1 MLVLAVLAVF
11 LLLLCLAGYGVYAF
25 IRHRQRKNAS
35 ENTENAE
42 NEGLPPEAEAAA
54 EANSEADAVRPS
66 PPALS
71 SRIAEKATFKVFGSI
86 PLHCLIVVLLTLGL
100 LVPLEFVT
108 DLVRERSSM
117 HRSAIRDISAHWG
130 ETQHLRGPVLVVP
143 YVRKYVSYVEH
154 NKKIIANETFE
165 REYRVLL
172 PASVDFT
179 ADITPQTRARG
190 IYEYIVY
197 TSPITVTG
205 TFQIPKN
212 AAEFGENV
220 QRIEWNKAW
229 FAAGVAD
236 LKAIASIETL
246 VWNGKSSAP
255 FQPGTEIASIL
266 GSGFHT
272 QIPLD
277 PAKDAGEKRSF
288 SLSAVVKGSGGIY
301 FTPVGENTR
310 IKLTAAWAH
319 PKFSGAILP
328 KEYTID
334 DKAGQFSAV
343 WDIPHLSR
351 TYPQA
356 ANVSMQTID
365 EVAEAR
371 SPREGVVYTET
382 PNARPRVHVLRNE
395 LSELTDFTVGV
406 ELFEP
411 VSLYTQAAR
420 AVKYAILFIGLTFI
434 ALLSFELGTRKRLHF
449 LQYCLVGVAMVL
461 FYLVLLSLAEHT
473 AFFNAFL
480 AASAVSVVMNSLYMT
495 AAFRSPAQ
503 GGILAVLLAALYA
516 ILYAILQIEE
526 YALLVGTALVVAV
539 VAVLMF
545 LTRNLSNGVKTT

>member
-1 MLVLAVLAVF
+1 MLILVAVIVF
-11 LLLLCLAGYGVYAF
+11 LLLCGFMIYGLFAL
-25 IRHRQRKNAS
+25 IRFFRQRQNAS
-35 ENTENAE
+35 AGESAPKDAE
-42 NEGLPPEAEAAA
+42 NEASPSGAGGSRPFLPAFSPAAG
-54 EANSEADAVRPS
+54 V
-66 PPALS
+66 
-71 SRIAEKATFKVFGSI
+71 SRTFGSN

-100 LVPLEFVT
+100 LVPLEFVA

-117 HRSAIRDISAHWG
+117 HRSAVRDISAHWG
-130 ETQHLRGPVLVVP
+130 ETQHVRGPVLVVP
-143 YVRKYVSYVEH
+143 FIRKYVSHVE
-154 NKKIIANETFE
+154 KEGKIITSETFE

-172 PASVDFT
+172 PASVDFS

-197 TSPITVTG
+197 TSPIIVTG
-205 TFQIPKN
+205 TFRIPQN

-246 VWNGKSSAP
+246 VWNGQSSAP

-266 GSGFHT
+266 GPGFHAPV
-272 QIPLD
+272 PLD
-277 PAKDAGEKRSF
+277 PAKDAGEKRAF

-319 PKFSGAILP
+319 PKFAGAILP
-328 KEYTID
+328 KEHTID
-334 DKAGQFSAV
+334 NEAGQFSAV

-356 ANVSMQTID
+356 ANVSMQIVD
-365 EVAEAR
+365 EVA
-371 SPREGVVYTET
+371 SPREGVAYTEGVVYAET
-382 PNARPRVHVLRNE
+382 SSARPRAHVLRNE
-395 LSELTDFTVGV
+395 LSELADFTVGV

-411 VSLYTQAAR
+411 VSLYTQVDR
-420 AVKYAILFIGLTFI
+420 AVKYAILFIGLTFV
-434 ALLSFELGTRKRLHF
+434 ALLSFELVSRKRLHF
-449 LQYCLVGVAMVL
+449 MQYCLVGVAMVL

-495 AAFRSPAQ
+495 AAFRSAAQ

-545 LTRNLSNGVKTT
+545 LTRNLSGSEKAA

>member
-1 MLVLAVLAVF
+1 M
-11 LLLLCLAGYGVYAF
+11 
-25 IRHRQRKNAS
+25 
-35 ENTENAE
+35 
-42 NEGLPPEAEAAA
+42 
-54 EANSEADAVRPS
+54 
-66 PPALS
+66 
-71 SRIAEKATFKVFGSI
+71 
-86 PLHCLIVVLLTLGL
+86 HCLIVVLLTLGL
-100 LVPLEFVT
+100 LVPLGFMT

-117 HRSAIRDISAHWG
+117 HRSAISDISAHWG
-130 ETQHLRGPVLVVP
+130 ETQQVRGPVLVVP
-143 YVRKYVSYVEH
+143 YIRKYVSYVE
-154 NKKIIANETFE
+154 NKGKIITNETFE

-172 PASVDFT
+172 PTSVDFS
-179 ADITPQTRARG
+179 ADIAPQTRARG

-246 VWNGKSSAP
+246 VWNGQSSAP

-266 GSGFHT
+266 GPGFHT
-272 QIPLD
+272 PIPLD

-310 IKLTAAWAH
+310 ITLTAAWAH
-319 PKFSGAILP
+319 PKFAGAILP
-328 KEYTID
+328 KEYTVD
-334 DKAGQFSAV
+334 DKAGRFSAV

-356 ANVSMQTID
+356 ANVSMQIVD
-365 EVAEAR
+365 EVADVR
-371 SPREGVVYTET
+371 PREGVVYTET
-382 PNARPRVHVLRNE
+382 ASSRPHVQVLRNE
-395 LSELTDFTVGV
+395 LSELADFTVGV

-420 AVKYAILFIGLTFI
+420 AVKYAILFIGLTFV
-434 ALLSFELGTRKRLHF
+434 ALLSFELVSRKRLHF
-449 LQYCLVGVAMVL
+449 MQYCLVGVAMVL

-473 AFFNAFL
+473 TFFNAFL

-495 AAFRSPAQ
+495 AAFRSLAQ
-503 GGILAVLLAALYA
+503 GGILAVLLSALYA

-526 YALLVGTALVVAV
+526 YALVVGTTLLVVV
-539 VAVLMF
+539 VSALMF
-545 LTRNLSNGVKTT
+545 LTRNLSGSAKTA

>member
-1 MLVLAVLAVF
+1 MLVLLAVAIVF
-11 LLLLCLAGYGVYAF
+11 LLIFGFAVYGLLAL
-25 IRHRQRKNAS
+25 IRFRRRLNAPANPS
-35 ENTENAE
+35 ASKDTENAE
-42 NEGLPPEAEAAA
+42 PP
-54 EANSEADAVRPS
+54 SEADCRRLSLPAFS
-66 PPALS
+66 PVAGAS
-71 SRIAEKATFKVFGSI
+71 KTFGSN
-86 PLHCLIVVLLTLGL
+86 PVHCLIVVLLTLGL
-100 LVPLEFVT
+100 LVPLGFVT

-117 HRSAIRDISAHWG
+117 HQSAIRDISAHWG
-130 ETQHLRGPVLVVP
+130 ETQHVRGPVLVVP
-143 YVRKYVSYVEH
+143 YIRKYVSYVE
-154 NKKIIANETFE
+154 NRGKIIANETFE

-172 PASVDFT
+172 PSSVDFS
-179 ADITPQTRARG
+179 ADIAPQTRARG
-190 IYEYIVY
+190 IYKYIVY
-197 TSPITVTG
+197 TSPVTVTG
-205 TFQIPKN
+205 TFRIPQN

-236 LKAIASIETL
+236 LKAIASIEAL
-246 VWNGKSSAP
+246 VWNGQASAP

-266 GSGFHT
+266 GPGFHT
-272 QIPLD
+272 PIPLD

-310 IKLTAAWAH
+310 IALTAAWAH
-319 PKFSGAILP
+319 PKFAGAILP
-328 KEYTID
+328 KEYTVD
-334 DKAGQFSAV
+334 DKAGRFSAV

-356 ANVSMQTID
+356 ANVSMQIVD
-365 EVAEAR
+365 EAAVER
-371 SPREGVVYTET
+371 SPREGVVYAET
-382 PNARPRVHVLRNE
+382 ANARPHVQMVRNE

-420 AVKYAILFIGLTFI
+420 AVKYAILFIGLTFV
-434 ALLSFELGTRKRLHF
+434 ALLSFELVSRKRLHF
-449 LQYCLVGVAMVL
+449 MQYCLVGVAMVL

-495 AAFRSPAQ
+495 AAFRSLAQ

-526 YALLVGTALVVAV
+526 YALLVGTALLVVV
-539 VAVLMF
+539 VSALMF
-545 LTRNLSNGVKTT
+545 LTRNLSGSAKTA

>member
-1 MLVLAVLAVF
+1 MSLEMFILIAVAVIF
-11 LLLLCLAGYGVYAF
+11 LLLCGSMVYGLLAL
-25 IRHRQRKNAS
+25 IRFRQRQNTSADESAS
-35 ENTENAE
+35 ENAE
-42 NEGLPPEAEAAA
+42 NEASPSGAGG
-54 EANSEADAVRPS
+54 SRPS
-66 PPALS
+66 LPAFS
-71 SRIAEKATFKVFGSI
+71 QITEKTTFKTFGSI

-117 HRSAIRDISAHWG
+117 HRSAIRDISEHWG
-130 ETQHLRGPVLVVP
+130 ETQHVRGPVLVVP
-143 YVRKYVSYVEH
+143 FIRKYVSYVE
-154 NKKIIANETFE
+154 KGDKIIASETLE

-172 PASVDFT
+172 PTSVDFS

-205 TFQIPKN
+205 TFQIPQN

-229 FAAGVAD
+229 FAAGIAD

-246 VWNGKSSAP
+246 VWDGKSSAP
-255 FQPGTEIASIL
+255 FQPGTELASIL
-266 GSGFHT
+266 GPGFHASVL
-272 QIPLD
+272 LD
-277 PAKDAGEKRSF
+277 PAKDAGEKRGF

-310 IKLTAAWAH
+310 ITLTAAWAH

-328 KEYTID
+328 KEHTID
-334 DKAGQFSAV
+334 DKAGHFSAV

-356 ANVSMQTID
+356 TNVSPQIID
-365 EVAEAR
+365 DVADVR
-371 SPREGVVYTET
+371 PREGVVYTET
-382 PNARPRVHVLRNE
+382 PSARPRVRIDRNE
-395 LSELTDFTVGV
+395 LSELADFAVGV

-411 VSLYTQAAR
+411 VSLYTQVER
-420 AVKYAILFIGLTFI
+420 AVKYAILFIGLTFV
-434 ALLSFELGTRKRLHF
+434 ALLSFELGSRKRLHF
-449 LQYCLVGVAMVL
+449 MQYCLVGVAMVL

-545 LTRNLSNGVKTT
+545 LTRNLSGGAKTA